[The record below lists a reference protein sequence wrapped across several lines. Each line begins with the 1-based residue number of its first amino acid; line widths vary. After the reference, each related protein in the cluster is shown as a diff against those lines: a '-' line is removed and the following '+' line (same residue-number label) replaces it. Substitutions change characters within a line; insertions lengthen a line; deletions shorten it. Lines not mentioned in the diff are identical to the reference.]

1 MKIVTKK
8 QLNLSQLIEW
18 VWENEIKNTMCRRS
32 NRRVFEYIWVNE
44 NSDIEFNE
52 EMVFKKDDIF
62 EFKIEEEIT
71 EDTVIPKLLTTFKK
85 IYLKDDFG
93 YQRVRIDED
102 FKIQL
107 MLNRAEAHG
116 EKIETLHM
124 VNDDG
129 THTLLWRDGELI

>member
-18 VWENEIKNTMCRRS
+18 VWENEIKNISCRRL

-71 EDTVIPKLLTTFKK
+71 LTTPLPSMLHVWETEVLGREMKEVENKSIASQYTGCSTEFW
-85 IYLKDDFG
+85 LK
-93 YQRVRIDED
+93 ED
-102 FKIQL
+102 NK
-107 MLNRAEAHG
+107 M
-116 EKIETLHM
+116 TLIWK
-124 VNDDG
+124 DG
-129 THTLLWRDGELI
+129 KLI

>member
-18 VWENEIKNTMCRRS
+18 VWENEIKNIMCRRS

-107 MLNRAEAHG
+107 MLNRAKAHG

>member
-32 NRRVFEYIWVNE
+32 NRREFEYIWVNE

-107 MLNRAEAHG
+107 MLNKAEAHG

>member
-1 MKIVTKK
+1 MPTIKRKVEM
-8 QLNLSQLIEW
+8 NLPQLIEYAW
-18 VWENEIKNTMCRRS
+18 DNDIKNEIFIADKQLIN
-32 NRRVFEYIWVNE
+32 
-44 NSDIEFNE
+44 IEF
-52 EMVFKKDDIF
+52 DDTGDVLIYGNGSIKTVKF
-62 EFKIEEEIT
+62 SIEVEEEIT

-102 FKIQL
+102 YKIQL
-107 MLNRAEAHG
+107 MLNKAEAHR

-129 THTLLWRDGELI
+129 THTLLWRDGRLVD

>member
-18 VWENEIKNTMCRRS
+18 VWENEIKNIMCRRS

-85 IYLKDDFG
+85 TYLKDDFG

-107 MLNRAEAHG
+107 MLNKAEAHG

>member
-62 EFKIEEEIT
+62 EIKIEEEIT
-71 EDTVIPKLLTTFKK
+71 EDVEIPKLMTTFKK
-85 IYLKDDFG
+85 TYLKDDFG

-107 MLNRAEAHG
+107 MLNKAEAHG
-116 EKIETLHM
+116 EEIETLHM

>member
-18 VWENEIKNTMCRRS
+18 VWENEIKNISCRRL

-52 EMVFKKDDIF
+52 GMVFKKDDVF

>member
-62 EFKIEEEIT
+62 EVKIEEEIT
-71 EDTVIPKLLTTFKK
+71 EDVEIPKLMTTFKK
-85 IYLKDDFG
+85 TYLKDDFG
-93 YQRVRIDED
+93 YQRVRIDE
-102 FKIQL
+102 KYPIKL